1 MEKMIS
7 EFVDGEHFKGQLLV
21 ANSAKCVNNVGTNY
35 LNLELRDSSG
45 NISGKKWDVA
55 EGDENIFAIGNV
67 VYVEGDVLKYK
78 DNLQLKV
85 LSAEAVPLDDLD
97 VAKFVKQPPVPKE
110 ELVKRFNAYV
120 DSIQNEDCKKILDY
134 LIKRLSPNL
143 FEYPAAVSVH
153 HDYASGLLM
162 HTVSMA
168 DIANFLVDY
177 YPNVDR
183 DILITGIL
191 LHDMGKTIE
200 FEGPIV
206 YKFSLTGKLLG
217 HITIMVS
224 EIRRAAEG
232 LKITREVPLLL
243 EHMVLSHHGYPEFGS
258 AIMPMTQEAILLSLI
273 DNLDSKMVIVQKAL
287 ENVNP
292 GEFSQKVFP
301 LDNRIIYKTKKQK
314 RDLYQFLFSLIS
326 LCLFLFN
333 QI

>member
-7 EFVDGEHFKGQLLV
+7 ELIDGERIKGQFLV
-21 ANSAKCVNNVGTNY
+21 SNSAKCVNNLGSNY
-35 LNLELRDSSG
+35 LNLELKDASG

-55 EGDENIFAIGNV
+55 EGDETIFAIGNV
-67 VYVEGDVLKYK
+67 VLVEGEVLKYR

-85 LSAEAVPLDDLD
+85 LSGQIVPLEELD
-97 VAKFVKQPPVPKE
+97 TAKFIKQPPVPKE
-110 ELVKRFNAYV
+110 ELIKKFNAYV
-120 DSIQNEDCKKILDY
+120 ESIKNEDCRKIIDY

-153 HDYASGLLM
+153 HDYASGLLV
-162 HTVSMA
+162 HTLSMA
-168 DIANFLVDY
+168 DIACYLCEHY
-177 YPNVDR
+177 ENVNR
-183 DILITGIL
+183 DILLTGVL

-206 YKFSLTGKLLG
+206 YKYSLTGKLLG

-232 LKITREVPLLL
+232 LKITSEVPLLL

-258 AIMPMTQEAILLSLI
+258 AVMPMTQEALMLSLI
-273 DNLDSKMVIVQKAL
+273 DNLDSKIVIVQKAI

-301 LDNRIIYKTKKQK
+301 LDNRIIYKPKK
-314 RDLYQFLFSLIS
+314 
-326 LCLFLFN
+326 
-333 QI
+333 